1 MDCTGSFALSG
12 ASVVSCALCVQRSVA
27 LRRALSGNL
36 RFKGVGEAEVEFGE
50 PWPPHV
56 QDI

>member
-1 MDCTGSFALSG
+1 MRFQGLKWCHVRYVCN
-12 ASVVSCALCVQRSVA
+12 VVSPCVA